1 MKNIFSQRLSSPA
14 VFSIVALLFF
24 FSSSFAQSLDVAYVP
39 TPDFVVE
46 EMLDMAGVGPGDYVI
61 DLGCGD
67 GRIVIAAAQRGAFG
81 HGVDLDPKRIEEAR
95 KNAEEEGVADN
106 VVFVEENIYETDF
119 SKANVI
125 TMYLFPTIN
134 IKLRPS
140 LLEKLEPGSRLVS
153 HDFSMDDWKA
163 DKHVRVN
170 DHSVYFWVIPANIEG
185 VWSWDAGAESF
196 EMRTSQ
202 KYQNLYLTILSDH
215 SSLKVENNLLS
226 GSRISFTA
234 TDSSTQKKYVYSGQV
249 GEGKI
254 EGIVQIHD
262 GDNKTVE
269 NWTAVL
275 E

>member
-140 LLEKLEPGSRLVS
+140 
-153 HDFSMDDWKA
+153 
-163 DKHVRVN
+163 
-170 DHSVYFWVIPANIEG
+170 
-185 VWSWDAGAESF
+185 
-196 EMRTSQ
+196 
-202 KYQNLYLTILSDH
+202 
-215 SSLKVENNLLS
+215 
-226 GSRISFTA
+226 
-234 TDSSTQKKYVYSGQV
+234 
-249 GEGKI
+249 
-254 EGIVQIHD
+254 
-262 GDNKTVE
+262 
-269 NWTAVL
+269 
-275 E
+275 